1 MIYILLSFFT
11 YQSYLSNESA
21 GEHKKI
27 EKILILK
34 LPNSIAPISAIDTE
48 ERFNNYFN
56 EIDTT
61 LLNINEFKINLGKQL
76 KNYTYIDIRTKV
88 LVHYIDGTQK
98 KFFLDNVGHVLFNS
112 KIYEGSYEQL
122 MFLRGVISE

>member
-11 YQSYLSNESA
+11 YQSYLSNEYA
-21 GEHKKI
+21 GDNKKI

-34 LPNSIAPISAIDTE
+34 LPHSITNCSAIDTE
-48 ERFNNYFN
+48 ESFDNFLN

-61 LLNINEFKINLGKQL
+61 LLNINEFNINLGKQL

-88 LVHYIDGTQK
+88 LVNYKDGTQK
-98 KFFLDNVGHVLFNS
+98 KFFFNNVGYILFNS
-112 KIYEGSYEQL
+112 KIYEGSYKQL
-122 MFLRGVISE
+122 MFLRGLTSE